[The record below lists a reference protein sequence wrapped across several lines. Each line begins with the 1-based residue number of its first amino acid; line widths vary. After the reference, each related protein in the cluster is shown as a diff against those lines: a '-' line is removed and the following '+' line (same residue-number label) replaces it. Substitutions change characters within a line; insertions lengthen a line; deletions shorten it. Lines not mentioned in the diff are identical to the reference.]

1 MNKFENKY
9 LPMPKILLLFLFSI
23 QCCLAQTEKNI
34 TGVVV
39 ANDVLIAGVDVIND
53 RTRTSHTSD
62 SAGQFSV
69 EAQVGDTLI
78 FHSTDFTAKKIRIKE
93 ADFSNP
99 NFKVFLYKKIEEL
112 EEVIINNGVQ
122 PILNSKD
129 IIGYRDYKNFKDGVK
144 NPHMYTAE
152 IQYGPDLIKMVSL
165 VAGLLK
171 KPKEDAAP
179 AKPII
184 GFKQFVDA
192 NYDKQYLKKTFKL
205 EDDEI
210 ALFLEFCEADT
221 KAYSVKESEDKLGLL
236 EFLIRKNEEF
246 KRLERD

>member
-1 MNKFENKY
+1 MH
-9 LPMPKILLLFLFSI
+9 KILLLFLCSI

-39 ANDVLIAGVDVIND
+39 ANDLLISDVDVIND
-53 RTRTSHTSD
+53 RTRTSQTSN
-62 SAGQFSV
+62 SAGQFSIL
-69 EAQVGDTLI
+69 AQVGDTLI
-78 FHSTDFTAKKIRIKE
+78 FHSINFTAKRIRLKE
-93 ADFSNP
+93 ADFANP

-112 EEVIINNGVQ
+112 EEVIITNDVQ

-129 IIGYRDYKNFKDGVK
+129 IIGYRDYKGFKDGVK

-171 KPKEDAAP
+171 KPKEDSAP

-192 NYDKQYLKKTFKL
+192 TYDKEYLKKTFKL
-205 EDDEI
+205 EEDEI
-210 ALFLEFCEADT
+210 ALFLEFCEADA
-221 KAYSVKESEDKLGLL
+221 KAYSVKESADKLGLL
-236 EFLIRKNEEF
+236 ELLFRKNEEF
-246 KRLERD
+246 KRLERVRI